1 MSANKDSLNIIEQS
15 ESQQTNEQKP
25 VPKLC
30 TKISGRDS
38 ISTTQIS
45 EIQFEYDISQESLMM
60 AENMFIVKEIK
71 NINLNKRN
79 QKLSKSKEQWLLY
92 ISIPSPQYWYESI

>member
-30 TKISGRDS
+30 TKISARDS
-38 ISTTQIS
+38 ISATQIS

-92 ISIPSPQYWYESI
+92 ISIPESTVLV

>member
-92 ISIPSPQYWYESI
+92 ISIPESTVLV

>member
-1 MSANKDSLNIIEQS
+1 MSANKGSLNIIEQS

-30 TKISGRDS
+30 TKILGRDS

-45 EIQFEYDISQESLMM
+45 EIQFEYDISEESLMM

-92 ISIPSPQYWYESI
+92 ISIPESTVLV